1 MSEQTNNAVEK
12 QAEDKGY
19 TFSRP
24 FKFEG
29 EPVESLTLDF
39 DSLSGDDIL
48 SVNRQYQAESNQPAG
63 WSLEMDKEYQAY
75 IVAKA
80 AGVHVGLIKAAPA
93 KDFTKLTLRARNFL
107 LL

>member
-1 MSEQTNNAVEK
+1 MVELEK
-12 QAEDKGY
+12 ENQEVEGGAEVY
-19 TFSRP
+19 TFARP
-24 FKFEG
+24 FNFEG
-29 EPVESLTLDF
+29 ESVSKITLDF
-39 DSLSGDDIL
+39 EKLTGSDIL
-48 SVNRQYQAESNQPAG
+48 SIERQYKAESKNSTNWAP
-63 WSLEMDKEYQAY
+63 EMDKEYQAY